1 MSSEAVDITLP
12 GARPTLGHQ
21 HLINQIIGE
30 IEDVFCGI
38 GYTVE
43 KGPQVE
49 TSYYNFTALN
59 APMDHPSRSARDTFY
74 VADNAPGTAPAWQGS
89 PRATSLSCR
98 PKPVGPLSQRQPAG
112 FGSVAAQA
120 ATASGPQPNVR
131 CTAPPVPKAYAAAL
145 MERACTSRPMPAE
158 CSMVG
163 TSCEYGKPD
172 SFRTEPSPC
181 CRTMAAALQSEV
193 PITLHIV

>member
-1 MSSEAVDITLP
+1 MDITLP

-21 HLINQIIGE
+21 HLINQIIDE
-30 IEDVFCGI
+30 IKDVFCGI

-74 VADNAPGTAPAWQGS
+74 VADNAPGTAS
-89 PRATSLSCR
+89 PVS
-98 PKPVGPLSQRQPAG
+98 
-112 FGSVAAQA
+112 
-120 ATASGPQPNVR
+120 
-131 CTAPPVPKAYAAAL
+131 KANAAAL

-163 TSCEYGKPD
+163 TSREYGKPD

-181 CRTMAAALQSEV
+181 CRTMATALQSEV

>member
-21 HLINQIIGE
+21 HLINQIIDE

-89 PRATSLSCR
+89 PRATSLLCR
-98 PKPVGPLSQRQPAG
+98 PKSVGPLS
-112 FGSVAAQA
+112 
-120 ATASGPQPNVR
+120 
-131 CTAPPVPKAYAAAL
+131 
-145 MERACTSRPMPAE
+145 
-158 CSMVG
+158 
-163 TSCEYGKPD
+163 
-172 SFRTEPSPC
+172 
-181 CRTMAAALQSEV
+181 
-193 PITLHIV
+193 